1 MWTVKVFVNEDK
13 LSVERRESASRCG
26 KTTYISANEEMFSGV
41 PSKEFWNITVE
52 NINNIENYIQ
62 KYQPKSIFLQKG
74 YLI

>member
-1 MWTVKVFVNEDK
+1 
-13 LSVERRESASRCG
+13 
-26 KTTYISANEEMFSGV
+26 MFSGV